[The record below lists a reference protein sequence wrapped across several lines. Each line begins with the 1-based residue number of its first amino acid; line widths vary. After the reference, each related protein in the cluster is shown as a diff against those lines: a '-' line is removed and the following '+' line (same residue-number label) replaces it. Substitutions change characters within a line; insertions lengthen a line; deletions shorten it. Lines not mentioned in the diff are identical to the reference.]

1 VNRHLLVAA
10 LLGAAALACGVALTG
25 TAAWLIARAAQEPPV
40 LALSVAV
47 VAVRTFGLAKGTLRY
62 TERLLSH
69 DAAFRLS
76 GSLRVRLW
84 RALVALG
91 PARTADLRRTDGLQ
105 RLVDDT
111 DTVRDLVP
119 RVLLPP
125 LVAAL
130 VGSAAVA
137 VQAAVLPAA
146 GIALATAL
154 LVAGTAAPAAAVVA
168 ERRASAVL
176 STGRR
181 QVATAVLGL
190 LDAAADLISCGAHR
204 PRRAELARRLDR
216 RRDRPSSG

>member
-1 VNRHLLVAA
+1 
-10 LLGAAALACGVALTG
+10 
-25 TAAWLIARAAQEPPV
+25 V

-47 VAVRTFGLAKGTLRY
+47 VAVRTFGLAKETLRY

-168 ERRASAVL
+168 ERRASAISPPGGDKWPPRCSAC
-176 STGRR
+176 STPPP
-181 QVATAVLGL
+181 T
-190 LDAAADLISCGAHR
+190 
-204 PRRAELARRLDR
+204 
-216 RRDRPSSG
+216 